1 MTFSLRSE
9 RTCLVSAPRPDRVG
23 IEVSSRLLAPGDAL
37 RGRVTLTVAMPFD
50 GLRLLVRL
58 SATQRTV
65 GRAPGK
71 LALSYKKE
79 VVWQRETALDGERVY
94 RDGASY
100 PFELLAPDATV
111 AASTGELEWTV
122 TALLE
127 HAWKPALKHA
137 MKVKLVERPA
147 STRQRPA
154 RRRTRSTAQ

>member
-1 MTFSLRSE
+1 MTSPRS
-9 RTCLVSAPRPDRVG
+9 DRVVL
-23 IEVSSRLLAPGDAL
+23 EVSSRLLAPGDAL
-37 RGRVTLTVAMPFD
+37 RGRLTVSVASPVD

-71 LALSYKKE
+71 VALTYKKE
-79 VVWQRETALDGERVY
+79 VVWVRETVLDGERVY

-100 PFELLAPDATV
+100 AFELLVPESTAT
-111 AASTGELEWTV
+111 TGELEWTV

-147 STRQRPA
+147 SPRQRAA